1 MSIEKEIPS
10 KKKSIFTAIKVI
22 IAAVIIFIAI
32 IAITLSVLYLTNSK
46 AKGIIDSQIKNY
58 NAKQEKKRQDDA
70 KGLSDSRIPQL
81 AKYYLQ
87 MSENDVANKLIDIKK
102 SDKKSYERLIS
113 SMMIINPEKTMKVN
127 NIIEKNETKKDIIKQ
142 EYEDMIMAKDG
153 ENKAK
158 ATYYTS
164 LGVKGAIDSIQRELQ
179 NDMDYEKI
187 SLALENM
194 QPKFVAKILYYI
206 NPMYLEGIK
215 NRLNTEFSKSVEK
228 ELQIYSEFL
237 RKNISLGELYGKT
250 EEKIAAKK
258 LEDKKNFDD
267 ESLAVIFTN
276 MDYLSAAKILNNFS
290 DESRMQDILT
300 QIKNIE
306 DYQMNFEGSYSAVV
320 ANSIKVLKK
329 YNEDVDIL
337 KRAYEK
343 MQAEDLA
350 GVIDKLV
357 TQNPVYKTYK
367 IDHVRKFSI
376 SEKQMAIDTL
386 KKMKPALVGQV
397 ITQLKN
403 ENKLDK
409 ATYLSRELGIP
420 EP

>member
-1 MSIEKEIPS
+1 M
-10 KKKSIFTAIKVI
+10 
-22 IAAVIIFIAI
+22 
-32 IAITLSVLYLTNSK
+32 L
-46 AKGIIDSQIKNY
+46 
-58 NAKQEKKRQDDA
+58 
-70 KGLSDSRIPQL
+70 
-81 AKYYLQ
+81 
-87 MSENDVANKLIDIKK
+87 
-102 SDKKSYERLIS
+102 
-113 SMMIINPEKTMKVN
+113 
-127 NIIEKNETKKDIIKQ
+127 
-142 EYEDMIMAKDG
+142 MAKSE
-153 ENKAK
+153 ENKTK

-164 LGVKGAIDSIQRELQ
+164 LGVKGAIDSIQKELQ
-179 NDMDYEKI
+179 NDMDYKKI
-187 SLALENM
+187 SSALENM
-194 QPKFVAKILYYI
+194 QPKFVAKIFYYI
-206 NPMYLEGIK
+206 NPMYVEGIK
-215 NRLNTEFSKSVEK
+215 NRLNTEFLKSVEK

-267 ESLAVIFTN
+267 ESLAVIFSN

-290 DESRMQDILT
+290 DESRMQDVLT

-350 GVIDKLV
+350 GIIDKLA

-376 SEKQMAIDTL
+376 SEKQMVIDTL